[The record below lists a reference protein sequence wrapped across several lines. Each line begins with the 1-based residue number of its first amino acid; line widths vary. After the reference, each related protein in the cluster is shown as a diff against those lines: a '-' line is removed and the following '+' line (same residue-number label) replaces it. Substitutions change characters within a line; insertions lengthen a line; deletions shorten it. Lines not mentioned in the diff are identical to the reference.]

1 MHGLHDHL
9 LTAASCHFSVGGM
22 GSGTGFGNWMRKMR
36 KMRRKMRRMK
46 RKSIFGNV
54 QRNCNWIWRIKG
66 QVGMLGVVQIYSTY
80 LTLAPALPLYQEA
93 QAQRQSRAK
102 EV

>member
-1 MHGLHDHL
+1 MHGLADHI

-22 GSGTGFGNWMRKMR
+22 GSETGFGNWMTKLRKM
-36 KMRRKMRRMK
+36 KMTRRK

-66 QVGMLGVVQIYSTY
+66 QAGMLGVVQIYSTY
-80 LTLAPALPLYQEA
+80 LTLTPALPPCQEA
-93 QAQRQSRAK
+93 QAQRQSTAK